1 MAIELIKERYSN
13 AINVME
19 IGRPACLDGNIL
31 QSGRPA
37 CLDGNILQSG
47 RPDANAIRV
56 GGETTLPFLFGEGG
70 MPNAPVAALEILDCE
85 PTDWPDILREPF
97 GDAIKDPVRWARAAV
112 EKFGSKILSVRL
124 QSVHP
129 DYGNRHPEESVSV
142 LKAIAKEVKVPLI
155 VIGCGDDDKDNEL
168 LPKASQALKGENCL
182 FGIAT
187 QENYKTLTATC
198 LADGHSIISESPIDV
213 NIAKQV
219 NILISDMGFDPKRIV
234 MHTTMTALGYGMEY
248 VYSIME
254 RSRLAAFTG
263 DKMLSMPFILFV
275 GAETWKVKEAKDAGS
290 RQGVNWEIA
299 TSVAMLQAGAD
310 ILVVRHPDSA
320 KAITA
325 YIKNMMK
332 EEVS

>member
-1 MAIELIKERYSN
+1 MAIELVKGKYSN
-13 AINVME
+13 AINVVG
-19 IGRPACLDGNIL
+19 IGRSEDSL
-31 QSGRPA
+31 
-37 CLDGNILQSG
+37 
-47 RPDANAIRV
+47 IRV
-56 GGETTLPFLFGEGG
+56 GGETTLPFLFKEGN
-70 MPNAPVAALEILDCE
+70 MPNAPVAVLEILDCE
-85 PTDWPDILREPF
+85 PIDWPEPLREAY
-97 GDAIKDPVRWARAAV
+97 GETMKDPVRWAKTAV
-112 EKFGSKILSVRL
+112 EKFGSRLLCVRL
-124 QSVHP
+124 QSAHP
-129 DYGNRHPEESVSV
+129 DYGNRSSEESVSV
-142 LKAIAKEVKVPLI
+142 LKAVAKEVKVPLI
-155 VIGCGDDDKDNEL
+155 VTGCGDDDKDNDL

-254 RSRLAAFTG
+254 RARLAAFMG

-275 GAETWKVKEAKDAGS
+275 GQESWKVKEAKEPVGH
-290 RQGVNWEIA
+290 QGVNWEIA
-299 TSVAMLQAGAD
+299 TSVSMLQAGAD

-320 KAITA
+320 KAINS
-325 YIKNMMK
+325 YIDVMMK
-332 EEVS
+332 GGE

>member
-1 MAIELIKERYSN
+1 MALELIKERYGN
-13 AINVME
+13 AINVVE
-19 IGRPACLDGNIL
+19 IGGAGGSSIK
-31 QSGRPA
+31 
-37 CLDGNILQSG
+37 
-47 RPDANAIRV
+47 V
-56 GGETTLPFLFGEGG
+56 GGETTLPFLFKEGG
-70 MPNAPVAALEILDCE
+70 MPNAPVTALEILDCE
-85 PTDWPDILREPF
+85 PVDWPDALRKPF
-97 GDAIKDPVRWARAAV
+97 GDAIKDPVRWAKEAV
-112 EKFGSKILSVRL
+112 EKFGSKLLSVRL
-124 QSVHP
+124 QSIHP
-129 DYGNRHPEESVSV
+129 DYGNRHVEESVSV
-142 LKAIAKEVKVPLI
+142 LKAIAKTVKVPLI

-187 QENYKTLTATC
+187 QENYKTLAATC

-219 NILISDMGFDPKRIV
+219 NILISDMGFDPKKIV

-254 RSRLAAFTG
+254 RARLAAFTG

-275 GAETWKVKEAKDAGS
+275 GAETWKVKESKDAGG

-299 TSVAMLQAGAD
+299 TSAAMLQAGAD

-320 KAITA
+320 KAVTA
-325 YIKNMMK
+325 YIKDMMK
-332 EEVS
+332 GEAS